1 MVRQAFQEVGIF
13 LCTTVLPKYGTICG
27 VDMNV
32 TMKRFNTT
40 GPCFPDEHY
49 MMPALD
55 RLPGVRDLV
64 ARGDYFVV
72 HAPRQTGKTTA
83 LQALVS
89 EIIAKGDMFAL
100 YCTLESLQNATDV
113 QMANKI
119 IRELIVGN
127 AKRIS
132 GFPRDNQLPPAPV
145 DIGQVMLSVRTVLT
159 DICDI
164 VGKPVVVFFDE
175 ADCLVGDVLISF
187 LRQLRDGYVNR
198 RMIPFPK
205 SIALVGMLD
214 VRDYRAQVRPDGQS
228 LGQISPFNIIAE
240 DMLIPNFTES
250 DIAALY
256 SQHTAATG
264 QRFADG
270 VVEAVWRWTRGQPWL
285 VNAIAN
291 DCVAKI
297 HGNRFDETITVD
309 DVDAA
314 KEAII
319 RRRDTHVD
327 SLMERMREPRV
338 RRIVEPLISGDKSDV
353 TYNDD
358 DYRYITDLGLLR
370 VDRGALV
377 PANPMYAEIIGRYL
391 SRGEQDAMI
400 RSVPETPWVKDDG
413 LDMAGLMAA
422 FQQFW
427 RENSGADKDIMGY
440 RESVPH
446 LVLMAFLQRVTN
458 GGGHINREMALG
470 TGRLDLCVEFRGARY
485 AIEVKTSANFQREK
499 SYAQC
504 AKYLDSLGLSEGWM
518 PIFEKSKEK
527 SWDEKIYSRDETM
540 DGKTIHVIGL

>member
-1 MVRQAFQEVGIF
+1 
-13 LCTTVLPKYGTICG
+13 
-27 VDMNV
+27 
-32 TMKRFNTT
+32 MKKFNTT

-55 RLPGVRDLV
+55 RLPGIRELV
-64 ARGDYFVV
+64 ADGNYFVV

-89 EIIAKGDMFAL
+89 EINAKGDMAAI
-100 YCTLESLQNATDV
+100 YCTLESLQNTADV
-113 QMANKI
+113 QLANKI

-127 AKRIS
+127 AKRIP
-132 GFPRDNQLPPAPV
+132 GFPRDAQLPPAPT
-145 DIGQVMLSVRTVLT
+145 DIGQIMLSVRMVLT
-159 DICDI
+159 DICDV
-164 VGKPVVVFFDE
+164 VGKPLVVFFDE

-198 RMIPFPK
+198 KMIPFPK
-205 SIALVGMLD
+205 SVALVGMLD
-214 VRDYRAQVRPDGQS
+214 VRDYKAQIRPDGQS
-228 LGQISPFNIIAE
+228 LGQVSPFNIIA
-240 DMLIPNFTES
+240 DDILIPNFTEA

-256 SQHTAATG
+256 AQHTAATG
-264 QRFADG
+264 QLFADG
-270 VVEAVWRWTRGQPWL
+270 VVEDVWRLTRGQPWL

-297 HGNRFDETITVD
+297 HGNRFGETITVD
-309 DVDAA
+309 DVEEA

-338 RRIVEPLISGDKSDV
+338 RRIVEPLISGDRSDV
-353 TYNDD
+353 TYNDE

-391 SRGEQDAMI
+391 SHGEQDAMI
-400 RSVPETPWVKDDG
+400 RSVPDTPWVKDDG
-413 LDMAGLMAA
+413 LDMAGLMLA

-427 RENSGADKDIMGY
+427 RENSGADRDIMGY

-458 GGGHINREMALG
+458 GGGRINREMALG
-470 TGRLDLCVEFRGARY
+470 TGRLDLCVEFRRGRY
-485 AIEVKTSANFQREK
+485 AIEVKTSANFQGEK

-504 AKYLDSLGLSEGWM
+504 AKYLDSLGLTEGWM

-527 SWDEKIYSRDETM
+527 SWDEKIFSRDEIV

>member
-1 MVRQAFQEVGIF
+1 MRTFFKREEV
-13 LCTTVLPKYGTICG
+13 K
-27 VDMNV
+27 
-32 TMKRFNTT
+32 KFNTT

-49 MMPALD
+49 MLPALE
-55 RLPGVRDLV
+55 RLPGIRELV
-64 ARGDYFVV
+64 ADGNYFVI
-72 HAPRQTGKTTA
+72 HAPRQTGKTTT
-83 LQALVS
+83 LKTLVR
-89 EIIAKGDMFAL
+89 EINAKGDMFAI
-100 YCTLESLQNATDV
+100 YCTLESLQGAVDV
-113 QMANKI
+113 ETANRVL
-119 IRELIVGN
+119 RELLVNN
-127 AKRIS
+127 ARRVR
-132 GFPRDNQLPPAPV
+132 GFPADAQMQSAPMDV
-145 DIGQVMLSVRTVLT
+145 GQALLSVKTCLV
-159 DICDI
+159 DICDA

-175 ADCLVGDVLISF
+175 ADCLVGNVLISF

-198 RMIPFPK
+198 DMIPFPK

-214 VRDYRAQVRPDGQS
+214 VRDYKAQVRPDGQS

-240 DMLIPNFTES
+240 DMLIPNFTASE
-250 DIAALY
+250 IATLY
-256 SQHTAATG
+256 AQHTAATG

-270 VVEAVWRWTRGQPWL
+270 VVEDVWRLTCGQPWL

-297 HGNRFDETITVD
+297 HGNRHGEVITVD
-309 DVDAA
+309 DVEAA

-338 RRIVEPLISGDKSDV
+338 RRIVEPLISGDKSEL

-358 DYRYITDLGLLR
+358 DYRYVIDLGLLR

-377 PANPMYAEIIGRYL
+377 PANQMYAEIIGRYL

-413 LDMAGLMAA
+413 LDMPGLMAA

-427 RENSGADKDIMGY
+427 RENSGEDRDIMGY

-458 GGGHINREMALG
+458 GGGRINREMAVG
-470 TGRLDLCVEFRGARY
+470 TGRLDLCVEFRGGRY
-485 AIEVKTSANFQREK
+485 AIEVKTSANFKGEK

-518 PIFEKSKEK
+518 PVFEKSKEK
-527 SWDEKIYSRDETM
+527 SWDEKIYTRDEVV

>member
-1 MVRQAFQEVGIF
+1 
-13 LCTTVLPKYGTICG
+13 
-27 VDMNV
+27 
-32 TMKRFNTT
+32 MKRFNTT

-55 RLPGVRDLV
+55 RLPGVRELV
-64 ARGDYFVV
+64 AGGGYFVV

-83 LQALVS
+83 LKALVR
-89 EIIAKGDMFAL
+89 EINAKGDMFAL
-100 YCTLESLQNATDV
+100 YCTLEALQNRSDPM
-113 QMANKI
+113 QANI
-119 IRELIVGN
+119 AIRDFIADNVEMSPFYSPIQGAPELREERGGVLL
-127 AKRIS
+127 A
-132 GFPRDNQLPPAPV
+132 
-145 DIGQVMLSVRTVLT
+145 VRTVLQNV
-159 DICDI
+159 CRA

-175 ADCLVGDVLISF
+175 ADCLAGDALISF

-198 RMIPFPK
+198 DTMPFPK

-214 VRDYRAQVRPDGQS
+214 VRDYKAQIRPDGQS
-228 LGQISPFNIIAE
+228 LGQISPFNIIRK

-256 SQHTAATG
+256 AQHTAETG

-285 VNAIAN
+285 VNAIGCE
-291 DCVAKI
+291 CVEEI
-297 HGNRFDETITVD
+297 HGNRYGETITVE
-309 DVDAA
+309 DVEAA

-400 RSVPETPWVKDDG
+400 RSVPETPWVKADG
-413 LDMAGLMAA
+413 LDMPGLMAA

-485 AIEVKTSANFQREK
+485 AIEVKTSANFQGAK

-518 PIFEKSKEK
+518 PVFEKSKEK
-527 SWDEKIYSRDETM
+527 SWDEKIYSRDEIV

>member
-1 MVRQAFQEVGIF
+1 M
-13 LCTTVLPKYGTICG
+13 LK
-27 VDMNV
+27 
-32 TMKRFNTT
+32 FNTT

-49 MMPALD
+49 MLPALD
-55 RLPGVRDLV
+55 RLPGIRELV
-64 ARGDYFVV
+64 AGGSYFVV

-83 LQALVS
+83 LKALAQEINEKGEVAAIYCSLETLQGAADVNDTMPKLRSMLLQRAAAIPGFAAPGEDLNITLSISQEVGWTVTAVS
-89 EIIAKGDMFAL
+89 N
-100 YCTLESLQNATDV
+100 TLTS
-113 QMANKI
+113 
-119 IRELIVGN
+119 
-127 AKRIS
+127 
-132 GFPRDNQLPPAPV
+132 
-145 DIGQVMLSVRTVLT
+145 
-159 DICDI
+159 ICRKA
-164 VGKPVVVFFDE
+164 GKPVVIFFDE
-175 ADCLVGDVLISF
+175 ADCLIGAVLISF

-198 RMIPFPK
+198 KEIPFPK

-214 VRDYRAQVRPDGQS
+214 VRDYKAQIRPDGSS
-228 LGQISPFNIIAE
+228 LGEISPFNIIRK
-240 DMLIPNFTES
+240 DILIPNFTET

-256 SQHTAATG
+256 AQHTAATG
-264 QRFADG
+264 QKFADG
-270 VVEAVWRWTRGQPWL
+270 VIEDVWRLTRGQPWL
-285 VNAIAN
+285 VNAIGCE
-291 DCVAKI
+291 CVEEI
-297 HGNRFDETITVD
+297 HCFRYDETITVD
-309 DVDAA
+309 DVEAA

-338 RRIVEPLISGDKSDV
+338 RRIVEPLISGDRSEL
-353 TYNDD
+353 TYNDE

-413 LDMAGLMAA
+413 LDMPGLMAA

-427 RENSGADKDIMGY
+427 RENSGADRDIMGY

-458 GGGHINREMALG
+458 GGGHINREMAVG

-485 AIEVKTSANFQREK
+485 AIEVKTSANFQGEK
-499 SYAQC
+499 SYSQC

-518 PIFEKSKEK
+518 PIFEKSKDK
-527 SWDEKIYSRDETM
+527 AWDEKIYSRDVTVE
-540 DGKTIHVIGL
+540 GKTIHVIGL

>member
-1 MVRQAFQEVGIF
+1 
-13 LCTTVLPKYGTICG
+13 
-27 VDMNV
+27 
-32 TMKRFNTT
+32 MKRFNTT

-55 RLPGVRDLV
+55 RLPGVRELV
-64 ARGDYFVV
+64 SGGNYFVV

-83 LQALVS
+83 LKALVS
-89 EIIAKGDMFAL
+89 EINAKGEMVAI
-100 YCTLESLQNATDV
+100 YCTLESIQRLVGSYETAMREIRHLV
-113 QMANKI
+113 LKSASMV
-119 IRELIVGN
+119 RELATFAREIGDVKSSIG
-127 AKRIS
+127 IS
-132 GFPRDNQLPPAPV
+132 TAISDALQELC
-145 DIGQVMLSVRTVLT
+145 VRA
-159 DICDI
+159 
-164 VGKPVVVFFDE
+164 GKPLVLFFDE
-175 ADCLVGDVLISF
+175 ADCLYGDVLISF

-198 RMIPFPK
+198 DMMPFPK

-214 VRDYRAQVRPDGQS
+214 VRDYKAQIRSDGQS

-240 DMLIPNFTES
+240 DLLIPNFTEA

-256 SQHTAATG
+256 AQHTAATG

-270 VVEAVWRWTRGQPWL
+270 VVDDVWRLTRGQPWL

-297 HGNRFDETITVD
+297 HGNRFDETVTVE
-309 DVDAA
+309 DVEAA

-338 RRIVEPLISGDKSDV
+338 RRIVEPLISGDRSDV
-353 TYNDD
+353 SYNDE
-358 DYRYITDLGLLR
+358 DYRYIIDLGLLR

-400 RSVPETPWVKDDG
+400 RSIPETPWVKDNG
-413 LDMAGLMAA
+413 LDMPGLMAA

-427 RENSGADKDIMGY
+427 RENSGADRDIMGY

-470 TGRLDLCVEFRGARY
+470 TGRLDLCVEFRGGRY
-485 AIEVKTSANFQREK
+485 AIEVKTSANFKGEK
-499 SYAQC
+499 SYEQC

-527 SWDEKIYSRDETM
+527 SWDEKIYSRDEVV

>member
-1 MVRQAFQEVGIF
+1 
-13 LCTTVLPKYGTICG
+13 
-27 VDMNV
+27 
-32 TMKRFNTT
+32 MKKFNTT

-55 RLPGVRDLV
+55 RLPGIRELV
-64 ARGDYFVV
+64 ADGNYFVV

-83 LQALVS
+83 LQALVG
-89 EIIAKGDMFAL
+89 EINEKGDMAAI

-113 QMANKI
+113 PLANKI

-127 AKRIS
+127 AKRIP
-132 GFPRDNQLPPAPV
+132 GFPRDVQLPQAPT
-145 DIGQVMLSVRTVLT
+145 DIGQIMLSVRTVLT
-159 DICDI
+159 DICDV
-164 VGKPVVVFFDE
+164 VGKPLVVFFDE
-175 ADCLVGDVLISF
+175 ADCLVGNVLISF

-198 RMIPFPK
+198 KMIPFPK
-205 SIALVGMLD
+205 SVALVGMLD
-214 VRDYRAQVRPDGQS
+214 VRDYKAQIRPDGQS

-240 DMLIPNFTES
+240 DLLIPNFTEA

-256 SQHTAATG
+256 AQHTAATG
-264 QRFADG
+264 QCFADG
-270 VVEAVWRWTRGQPWL
+270 VVEDVWRLTRGQPWL

-297 HGNRFDETITVD
+297 HGNRFGETINVE
-309 DVDAA
+309 DVEEA

-338 RRIVEPLISGDKSDV
+338 RRIVEPLISGQGLTVSRNSEDF
-353 TYNDD
+353 
-358 DYRYITDLGLLR
+358 RYVIDLGLLR
-370 VDRGALV
+370 EDEVKRVV

-391 SRGEQDAMI
+391 TRDEQDDMQSRI
-400 RSVPETPWVKDDG
+400 SETPWVKDDG
-413 LDMAGLMAA
+413 LDMPGLMAA

-470 TGRLDLCVEFRGARY
+470 TGRLDLCVEFRGGRY
-485 AIEVKTSANFQREK
+485 AIEVKTSANFQGEK

-504 AKYLDSLGLSEGWM
+504 AKYLDSLGLAEGWM
-518 PIFEKSKEK
+518 PVFEKSNEK
-527 SWDEKIYSRDETM
+527 TWDEKIYSRDEIV

>member
-1 MVRQAFQEVGIF
+1 
-13 LCTTVLPKYGTICG
+13 
-27 VDMNV
+27 
-32 TMKRFNTT
+32 MKRFNTT

-55 RLPGVRDLV
+55 RLPGVRELV
-64 ARGDYFVV
+64 AGGDYFVV

-89 EIIAKGDMFAL
+89 EINAKGEMFAL
-100 YCTLESLQNATDV
+100 YCTLESLQNRADPDRTNI
-113 QMANKI
+113 A
-119 IRELIVGN
+119 IRDLVADNVEMSPFYQAASGAPELRSERGGVGL
-127 AKRIS
+127 A
-132 GFPRDNQLPPAPV
+132 
-145 DIGQVMLSVRTVLT
+145 VRTVLQNV
-159 DICDI
+159 CRA

-175 ADCLVGDVLISF
+175 VDCLVGDALISF

-198 RMIPFPK
+198 KMIPFPK

-214 VRDYRAQVRPDGQS
+214 VRDYKAQVRPDGQS

-240 DMLIPNFTES
+240 DFLIPNFTES
-250 DIAALY
+250 EISALY
-256 SQHTAATG
+256 AQHTAETG

-270 VVEAVWRWTRGQPWL
+270 VVEDVWRWTRGQPWL

-297 HGNRFDETITVD
+297 HGNRFNETITVE
-309 DVDAA
+309 DVEMA

-338 RRIVEPLISGDKSDV
+338 RRIVEPLISGDRSDV

-391 SRGEQDAMI
+391 SRGEQDAML
-400 RSVPETPWVKDDG
+400 RSVPETPWVRDDG
-413 LDMAGLMAA
+413 LDMPGLMAA

-427 RENSGADKDIMGY
+427 RVNAGADKDIMGY

-458 GGGHINREMALG
+458 GGGHINREMAVG
-470 TGRLDLCVEFRGARY
+470 SGRLDLCVEFRGARY
-485 AIEVKTSANFQREK
+485 AIEVKTSANFQGEK
-499 SYAQC
+499 SYEQC
-504 AKYLDSLGLSEGWM
+504 AKYLDSLGLTEGWM

-527 SWDEKIYSRDETM
+527 TWDEKIYSRDEIV